1 MIDKLFNARELE
13 TEEHW
18 VSISDLM
25 AGLMVIFLF
34 ISISYMLDVKRETDD
49 VNRRT
54 EEIRKSKD
62 EYNAVRANLAEDL
75 RKEFEGSPEQKNQFR
90 TKWKGY
96 LDIKA
101 LSIRFNQPFAIGK
114 SDLPSDFK
122 DLLDSFFPR
131 YIAILTKDEYREKIE
146 EIRIE
151 GHTSSEWNE
160 NERYVEIKGNEA
172 YIKNMVLSQ
181 NRARDVLHYVL
192 QIEHHTIENKVWI
205 QNKLT
210 ANGLASSQLI
220 LNLSPDLPYSADL
233 HRTVREE
240 TGISLWKINR
250 VHQRIRNWTRDKKV
264 PYDIIITNLISEFTE
279 FKEKR
284 ALLKRSVDLL
294 MEDKEAS
301 RRVEF
306 QIITKSQKLIDEIE
320 HLLKKFG
327 DTEVIN

>member
-1 MIDKLFNARELE
+1 MIDKLFNTKELE

-62 EYNAVRANLAEDL
+62 EYNAVRANLAADL
-75 RKEFEGSPEQKNQFR
+75 RKEFEGSPEQKIQFR

-114 SDLPSDFK
+114 SDLPSAFK

-172 YIKNMVLSQ
+172 YVKNMVLSQ

-192 QIEHHTIENKVWI
+192 QIEHHAIEDKVWI

-210 ANGLASSQLI
+210 ANGLSSSQLI
-220 LNLSPDLPYSADL
+220 LNLSPDLLYSADL
-233 HRTVREE
+233 HRTVGEE
-240 TGISLWKINR
+240 TGIPLQKINR

-264 PYDIIITNLISEFTE
+264 PHDIIITNLISEFTE
-279 FKEKR
+279 FKQKR
-284 ALLKRSVDLL
+284 ALLKRAVDLL

-327 DTEVIN
+327 NTEVIN